1 MGRIK
6 TGRTSDVTG
15 VSSPIVIVGKIPLRD
30 LIELSLI
37 NKVLYNSTYKK
48 FDKRLIK
55 KIFFGNCLVF
65 VNLSS

>member
-30 LIELSLI
+30 LIEFSLI
-37 NKVLYNSTYKK
+37 NKVLYYSAYKK
-48 FDKRLIK
+48 FDKR
-55 KIFFGNCLVF
+55 
-65 VNLSS
+65 